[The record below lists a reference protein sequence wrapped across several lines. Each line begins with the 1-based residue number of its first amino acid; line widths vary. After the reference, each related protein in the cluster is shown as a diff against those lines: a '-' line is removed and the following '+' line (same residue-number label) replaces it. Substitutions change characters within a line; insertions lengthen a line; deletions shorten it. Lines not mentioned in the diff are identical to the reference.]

1 MISIVYS
8 LDRNSNGLHSTTS
21 GWDGNSEDHATIRL
35 SNTELRE
42 QESWYTLHW
51 RPNGGSELGPRPD
64 SVAANEERRAW
75 RNKKKARYQANKK
88 ARRDKD
94 GEDGPE
100 EPDAGSSQPAGTVV

>member
-1 MISIVYS
+1 
-8 LDRNSNGLHSTTS
+8 
-21 GWDGNSEDHATIRL
+21 
-35 SNTELRE
+35 
-42 QESWYTLHW
+42 
-51 RPNGGSELGPRPD
+51 
-64 SVAANEERRAW
+64 VAANEERRAW